1 MFLISDIKHVFKV
14 FFYNSHIDVFTARP
28 MLVTSRSA
36 TH

>member
-14 FFYNSHIDVFTARP
+14 FFYNSHIDVFTA